1 MYAKRIAAMHTKN
14 SAPSN
19 PKAVII
25 QISRTISAIISVAG
39 APIRGSVA
47 EEIAS
52 FAELAVRILNR

>member
-52 FAELAVRILNR
+52 FA